1 MFDKKATKGIEFAFF
16 ETPSFTQNAS
26 ARVSC
31 LIKRPPYRTDKQGVI
46 YEDAESR
53 TEDGV

>member
-26 ARVSC
+26 ASEYPV
-31 LIKRPPYRTDKQGVI
+31 
-46 YEDAESR
+46 
-53 TEDGV
+53 